1 MIESPKIDD
10 ITKELDKLELVNGII
25 GTAIVNRNGL
35 TIISRLPRDID
46 SRKFGAMA
54 ATMFEAMETATSTLK
69 DNLLNLTVELDD
81 YQLFVYVLNAEIIF
95 VSLLEFNIDLGI
107 VLIEIEE
114 CTLIKKYFLLM
125 NLKFCR
131 IFNIVWFSKNS
142 ITIF

>member
-10 ITKELDKLELVNGII
+10 ITRELDKLELVNGII

-46 SRKFGAMA
+46 NRKFGAMA

-69 DNLLNLTVELDD
+69 DKVINLTVEFDD
-81 YQLFVYVLNAEIIF
+81 YQLIVYVLNAEIIF
-95 VSLLEFNIDLGI
+95 ASLLELNIDLGL

-114 CTLIKKYFLLM
+114 CTKIIHKFLE
-125 NLKFCR
+125 
-131 IFNIVWFSKNS
+131 V
-142 ITIF
+142 

>member
-10 ITKELDKLELVNGII
+10 ITRELDKLELVNGII

-46 SRKFGAMA
+46 NRKFGAMA

-69 DNLLNLTVELDD
+69 DKVINLTVEFDD
-81 YQLFVYVLNAEIIF
+81 YQLVVYVLNAEIIF
-95 VSLLEFNIDLGI
+95 VSLLELNIDLGL

-114 CTLIKKYFLLM
+114 CTKIIHKFLE
-125 NLKFCR
+125 
-131 IFNIVWFSKNS
+131 V
-142 ITIF
+142 

>member
-10 ITKELDKLELVNGII
+10 ITRELDKLELVNGII

-46 SRKFGAMA
+46 NRKFGAMA

-69 DNLLNLTVELDD
+69 DKVLNLTVEFDD
-81 YQLFVYVLNAEIIF
+81 YQLVVYVLNAEIIF
-95 VSLLEFNIDLGI
+95 VSLLELNIDLGL

-114 CTLIKKYFLLM
+114 CTKIIHKFLE
-125 NLKFCR
+125 
-131 IFNIVWFSKNS
+131 V
-142 ITIF
+142 

>member
-10 ITKELDKLELVNGII
+10 ITRELDKLELVNGII

-46 SRKFGAMA
+46 NRKFGAMA

-69 DNLLNLTVELDD
+69 DDLLNLTVELDD

-114 CTLIKKYFLLM
+114 CTKIIQKLLE
-125 NLKFCR
+125 
-131 IFNIVWFSKNS
+131 V
-142 ITIF
+142 

>member
-10 ITKELDKLELVNGII
+10 ITRELDKLELVNGII

-46 SRKFGAMA
+46 NRKFGAMA

-69 DNLLNLTVELDD
+69 DKVINLTVEFDD
-81 YQLFVYVLNAEIIF
+81 YQLVVYVLNAEIIF
-95 VSLLEFNIDLGI
+95 ASLLELNIDLGL

-114 CTLIKKYFLLM
+114 CTKIIHKFLE
-125 NLKFCR
+125 
-131 IFNIVWFSKNS
+131 V
-142 ITIF
+142 

>member
-10 ITKELDKLELVNGII
+10 ITRELDKLELVNGII

-46 SRKFGAMA
+46 NRKFGAMA

-69 DNLLNLTVELDD
+69 DKVVNLTVEFDD
-81 YQLFVYVLNAEIIF
+81 YQLIVYVLNAEIIF
-95 VSLLEFNIDLGI
+95 VSLLELNIDLGL

-114 CTLIKKYFLLM
+114 CTKIIHKFLE
-125 NLKFCR
+125 
-131 IFNIVWFSKNS
+131 V
-142 ITIF
+142 

>member
-10 ITKELDKLELVNGII
+10 ITRELDKLELVNGII

-46 SRKFGAMA
+46 NRKFGAMA

-69 DNLLNLTVELDD
+69 DKVINLMVEFDD
-81 YQLFVYVLNAEIIF
+81 YQLIVYVLNAEIIF
-95 VSLLEFNIDLGI
+95 ASLLELNIDLGL

-114 CTLIKKYFLLM
+114 CTKIIHKFLE
-125 NLKFCR
+125 
-131 IFNIVWFSKNS
+131 V
-142 ITIF
+142 

>member
-10 ITKELDKLELVNGII
+10 ITRELDKLELVNGII

-46 SRKFGAMA
+46 NRKFGAMA

-69 DNLLNLTVELDD
+69 DKVLNLTVEFDD
-81 YQLFVYVLNAEIIF
+81 YQLIVYVLNAEIIF
-95 VSLLEFNIDLGI
+95 VAFLDLNIDLGL

-114 CTLIKKYFLLM
+114 CTKIIHKFLE
-125 NLKFCR
+125 
-131 IFNIVWFSKNS
+131 V
-142 ITIF
+142 